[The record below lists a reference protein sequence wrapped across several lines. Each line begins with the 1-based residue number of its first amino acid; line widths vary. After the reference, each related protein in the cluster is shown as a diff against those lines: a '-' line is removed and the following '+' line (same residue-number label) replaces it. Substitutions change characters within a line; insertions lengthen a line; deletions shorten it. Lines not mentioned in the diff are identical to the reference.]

1 MYIEREE
8 RERERKEPR
17 RGKSHGFVCSGR
29 ISSVLSWLTK
39 LGLVAT
45 NVGEPT
51 GFLNPYYSTTM
62 ATDSSLEGVAL
73 DPSKCSKLSME
84 KKRELVYEIS
94 NWSEGASEM
103 LQSWSRQEILQI
115 LCAEMGKERKY
126 TGLTKLKIIEH
137 LLKIVSE
144 KKSGGNEIVI
154 DVDAQSS
161 PPPGQRSAK
170 RQRKTEQPSRLATAA
185 SNASSNSVSIDLTN
199 IVYCKNSA
207 CRATL
212 SREDS
217 FCKRCSCCICY
228 KYDDNKDP
236 SLWLICSSEPPF
248 QGKSCGMSCHL
259 ECALKHEKSGIG
271 KEGKIGELDGSFSCV
286 SCRKVNDLLG
296 CWRKQLVMAKE
307 TRRVDIMCYR
317 VSLSQKLLKGTN
329 KYRNLYEIV
338 DGAVSK
344 LQAEVGPL
352 TGLPVKMGRGIVN
365 RLSSG
370 PEVQKLCASALELLD
385 SMLNSAPSYSSPNPI
400 IPDKKS
406 IVPDMIKFEDIQ
418 TTSLTVVLDCENHP
432 SENDIVYTLWHCKA
446 DGMNYLKEPTCKVFA
461 PNTRFVVS
469 GLTPATEYCFK
480 VVSYDGTNELGMC
493 EVRSST
499 SNGDEPPNCLVLE
512 RSQSPA
518 TNCSSLSNPSSVED
532 ETTNVA
538 LSSDQADNRAHNF
551 LAYCK
556 ATEKIVSTSSPN
568 GAITCNSTG
577 EEANLLNAVSL
588 LNSDRAVRV
597 VGSMSN
603 SDVLKLDNKRPS
615 ECQIIEDLCND
626 NRPNAPVR
634 TGMECVPF
642 VASSDA
648 GLPNTPCKL
657 EILKEGLGRSGRSK
671 SISKDLEIGMGKG
684 EPQDGST
691 SKKRSA
697 EGPDEEC
704 AGNGLS
710 DRDFEYYVKVIRW
723 LECEGHIEKN
733 FRQKFLTWYSLRAT
747 PQEVR
752 IVKVFVNTFIEDP
765 ASLAGQLVDTF
776 SESIS
781 SKRSSVVP
789 TGFCMKLWH

>member
-1 MYIEREE
+1 
-8 RERERKEPR
+8 
-17 RGKSHGFVCSGR
+17 
-29 ISSVLSWLTK
+29 
-39 LGLVAT
+39 
-45 NVGEPT
+45 
-51 GFLNPYYSTTM
+51 M
-62 ATDSSLEGVAL
+62 ATDSSLEGVAH
-73 DPSKCSKLSME
+73 DPSKCSKMSME

-144 KKSGGNEIVI
+144 KKLGGNEVVI
-154 DVDAQSS
+154 DVDSQSS
-161 PPPGQRSAK
+161 PPPPGQRSTK
-170 RQRKTEQPSRLATAA
+170 RQRKTEQPSRLATAV
-185 SNASSNSVSIDLTN
+185 SNASSNSVTIDLTN

-248 QGKSCGMSCHL
+248 LGNSCGMSCHL

-271 KEGKIGELDGSFSCV
+271 KEGKIEELDGSFHCV
-286 SCRKVNDLLG
+286 SCGKVNDLLG
-296 CWRKQLVMAKE
+296 SWRKQLVMAKE
-307 TRRVDIMCYR
+307 TRRVDILCYR

-329 KYRNLYEIV
+329 RYQILYEIV
-338 DGAVSK
+338 DEAVNK
-344 LQAEVGPL
+344 LEAEVGLL

-370 PEVQKLCASALELLD
+370 QEVQKLCASALELLD
-385 SMLNSAPSYSSPNPI
+385 SMRTDANLQSLPGPI
-400 IPDKKS
+400 IQGNKKS

-418 TTSLTVVLDCENHP
+418 TTSLTVILDCENLS
-432 SENDIVYTLWHCKA
+432 SENNVIYTLWHRKA
-446 DGMNYLKEPTCKVFA
+446 DDINYSIEPTCKVFA
-461 PNTRFVVS
+461 PNTRFVVR
-469 GLTPATEYCFK
+469 GLTPGTEYCFK
-480 VVSYDGTNELGMC
+480 VVSFDGTNELGTC

-499 SNGDEPPNCLVLE
+499 SNGDEPPNCLLLE

-532 ETTNVA
+532 ETNNVA
-538 LSSDQADNRAHNF
+538 LFSDQADNRADNY
-551 LAYCK
+551 LTYCK
-556 ATEKIVSTSSPN
+556 GTEKIVTASLSS
-568 GAITCNSTG
+568 GAITCNSEG
-577 EEANLLNAVSL
+577 ANLGDAVG
-588 LNSDRAVRV
+588 DRAVGV
-597 VGSMSN
+597 VGSLSN
-603 SDVLKLDNKRPS
+603 SDVLKFENKRLS
-615 ECQIIEDLCND
+615 ESQTIEDLCND
-626 NRPNAPVR
+626 NGSNTLVR
-634 TGMECVPF
+634 TGTECVPF
-642 VASSDA
+642 VGSSDA
-648 GLPNTPCKL
+648 GLPITPFKV
-657 EILKEGLGRSGRSK
+657 EMLKDGLGRNGRSK
-671 SISKDLEIGMGKG
+671 SMSKDLENGTGKG

-697 EGPDEEC
+697 ERPDEEC

-710 DRDFEYYVKVIRW
+710 DRDFEYYVKIIRW

-733 FRQKFLTWYSLRAT
+733 FRQKFLTWFSLRAT
-747 PQEVR
+747 PLEVR
-752 IVKVFVNTFIEDP
+752 IVKVFIDTFIEDP